1 MNLDG
6 RESMLRAA
14 VHFSAVDGD
23 LAEPELDMLNTAGQ
37 ALGLSKAHVRGL
49 IAEAF
54 EWDLPY

>member
-14 VHFSAVDGD
+14 VYFSAVDGEI
-23 LAEPELDMLNTAGQ
+23 AELELDMLFTSGQ
-37 ALGLSKAHVRGL
+37 ALGLPKAHVRGL

-54 EWDLPY
+54 E